1 MGSNNFDWD
10 LFEANRSSN
19 SNINNNSN
27 SSSTNNSGNTSPYNS
42 SYGDISLM
50 TTFKTSN
57 SNNNNSISQNS
68 SNTSLVEETVSPA
81 TAASTDP
88 RFIVHTLT
96 SKDTLQGLSLKYN
109 VKVNDLKRANN
120 LWTQDTLFIK
130 KTLLI
135 PIESMD
141 TGSNNSGSIGGSPL
155 NTSSNSISYKTSSS
169 MNTGKSYDQD
179 HNTLFPEFEP
189 MAKSFSSPKEK
200 PILPKRTANNNNNN
214 GSFHSVPM
222 STLSFSPVVNSLD
235 HKTQSQFSLLDE
247 ELNPL

>member
-1 MGSNNFDWD
+1 MNSTNFDWD
-10 LFEANRSSN
+10 LLAGTSN
-19 SNINNNSN
+19 SNNNSN
-27 SSSTNNSGNTSPYNS
+27 NNSTNNSGNTSPYNS

-50 TTFKTSN
+50 TTFNSN
-57 SNNNNSISQNS
+57 SNNNNNNNNISTSIAE
-68 SNTSLVEETVSPA
+68 SNSPA
-81 TAASTDP
+81 PGTPSSDP
-88 RFIVHTLT
+88 RFIIHTLT
-96 SKDTLQGLSLKYN
+96 PKDTLQGLSLKYN
-109 VKVNDLKRANN
+109 VKINDLKRANN

-135 PIESMD
+135 PIENSD
-141 TGSNNSGSIGGSPL
+141 GSNNSGSIGSSPL
-155 NTSSNSISYKTSSS
+155 NTSSNSISYKSSNS
-169 MNTGKSYDQD
+169 MSTGKSSNGNNDVD
-179 HNTLFPEFEP
+179 HNSMFPEFEP

-200 PILPKRTANNNNNN
+200 PILPKRNTNNINN